1 MLKEQKYIRYLSAI
15 CFVVYFTSYVT
26 RINYGAVVAEI
37 VAAEGILKSFASFV
51 ITAGFIS
58 YGIGQLISG
67 FMGDRLNPKKIIFGG
82 LIATSVLNFLMPFGK
97 TVPVMTIIWTFNGFA
112 QAMMWPP
119 LVKIMSGYLS
129 KEDFQKS
136 CVIVAIAS
144 SAGTIAVYL
153 LAPVMIYLSGWR
165 LVFFVSGTFGIII
178 SFVWVFVIR
187 IIENHANENTGQQH
201 QDITAINKDENISF
215 KKTIASSGLVFIV
228 IGIIMQG
235 ILKDGVTTWLPS
247 YIHETFHLGSSV
259 SILSAVVLPF
269 FCIFCFKLALYLK
282 RRFFSNELTC
292 AAVIFFAGFTA
303 IVVLMLYNAS
313 SVLLSLALTSI
324 ITGSMHGVNL
334 MLISF
339 VPGHFNKFGNVSW
352 ISGLLNFFTY
362 VGSALSIYIFA
373 KLSEIFGWQLT
384 IFCWAL
390 IALLGTIS
398 CFACI
403 RKWERF
409 CRQY

>member
-144 SAGTIAVYL
+144 SAVQLPCICL
-153 LAPVMIYLSGWR
+153 LP
-165 LVFFVSGTFGIII
+165 
-178 SFVWVFVIR
+178 
-187 IIENHANENTGQQH
+187 
-201 QDITAINKDENISF
+201 
-215 KKTIASSGLVFIV
+215 
-228 IGIIMQG
+228 
-235 ILKDGVTTWLPS
+235 
-247 YIHETFHLGSSV
+247 
-259 SILSAVVLPF
+259 
-269 FCIFCFKLALYLK
+269 
-282 RRFFSNELTC
+282 
-292 AAVIFFAGFTA
+292 
-303 IVVLMLYNAS
+303 
-313 SVLLSLALTSI
+313 
-324 ITGSMHGVNL
+324 
-334 MLISF
+334 
-339 VPGHFNKFGNVSW
+339 
-352 ISGLLNFFTY
+352 
-362 VGSALSIYIFA
+362 
-373 KLSEIFGWQLT
+373 
-384 IFCWAL
+384 
-390 IALLGTIS
+390 
-398 CFACI
+398 
-403 RKWERF
+403 
-409 CRQY
+409 